1 MLKPFQIRD
10 LHGSARD
17 QEEPSGRSNDAV
29 QISAVDYDHLA
40 STHPRARLSY
50 LDDDDGDN
58 IEVGSSLELSQRLD
72 EPIKIEAIQ
81 ISKDEPTPMH
91 LFDIRRSN
99 SITELWKRFE
109 KQALDTPEIGEV
121 KRSVVATEEYSNDK
135 PASDQAPA
143 ILNTK
148 SVINSGENPLLSGY
162 EAELANL
169 ADHAGPDLPKGSQP
183 TSSVEAGPNAPNVA
197 GEESQPLMAAFEAEL
212 ASLMNS
218 AKDSAT
224 RGQQT
229 ASSPQ
234 PDQSTDSSSQRTP
247 HPVEILAAQVLSHLA
262 NGANMVHSEFTARLP
277 ELQRQLQDAREQL
290 RDAQRTLPENVRMSL
305 HTLLSTIE
313 AQMKIALGSL
323 PSGGRQFAEDALH
336 AGRPVAEN
344 AADGF
349 RTMAFG
355 FNEFGK
361 SLYAA
366 FEEEFGRSVFAPVS
380 RGPTAPS
387 TTGAAASG
395 SADDCPPSSEPTSHN
410 AETQPMDLKREV
422 PVASQMPVFTYKNMN
437 ASAVPSESENLNQ
450 DAQANRHCPYP
461 PRYHRDPHVHMRPPH
476 PRNPPPNPAHWGYPP
491 PPAFWPSLG
500 HLPWNFPPTRH
511 SYHHPAPPPHA
522 RPPQPPPYPGRWPVP
537 SSFGHLFTPPHN
549 HHNQNHPSSTATAE
563 VPSRDADPQPEG
575 ENKTLFV
582 GNVGFNVSEKMIE
595 DVFASKG
602 FIVNV
607 DLPLDAT
614 SGKHAGFGYLHF
626 PSKYPAIA
634 AIDALQ
640 GERIDGYAIN
650 LEFSENTP
658 IESVLATS
666 NSSSNGTPH
675 NDGQGGSQQVNSGS
689 LPRKDASTKRRKS
702 VSFKEPSL
710 KMEEA
715 DNVHSSSVPPRVG
728 SPQLIDLSFEN
739 TSGSACD
746 SSRQDKDDP
755 AQKQANEDE
764 AFSTFNP
771 EMEMSRFPPVSQI
784 EAQLLSKHSQERA
797 TPAGTLSDLALES
810 PLRRSQTT
818 SSVHGTRPLAHPS
831 VEEMRY
837 DTDQSN
843 PSPLMGPSLR
853 RSSTMVFPHPKPY
866 HPVSSDDT
874 AYPRLKRHASER
886 HSLRPSADTDTWA
899 RLDRRERRR
908 SRPSSEHSIPGSFPV
923 EETIQPSA
931 SADHEPEGLNTSEIE
946 NCVSSLIDMGYGT
959 AEEGGRSRMAVYA
972 AASNGSLLDAI
983 EMIEEER
990 KVYAKH
996 DQV

>member
-10 LHGSARD
+10 LHGSSSRD
-17 QEEPSGRSNDAV
+17 QEEPSNRSNGAV

-72 EPIKIEAIQ
+72 EPVKIEAIQ
-81 ISKDEPTPMH
+81 ISRDEPTPMH

-109 KQALDTPEIGEV
+109 KQASDTLETGEV
-121 KRSVVATEEYSNDK
+121 KSSVTTEEYSNDK
-135 PASDQAPA
+135 PANDQAPA
-143 ILNTK
+143 TLNTT
-148 SVINSGENPLLSGY
+148 SVFTSGENPLLSGY
-162 EAELANL
+162 EAELAIL
-169 ADHAGPDLPKGSQP
+169 ANHASPYLPKGSQP
-183 TSSVEAGPNAPNVA
+183 TSSTEAGPNAPNVA
-197 GEESQPLMAAFEAEL
+197 REESPPLMAAFEAEL

-218 AKDSAT
+218 TEDSTT

-229 ASSPQ
+229 ESSPQ
-234 PDQSTDSSSQRTP
+234 PDQGADSSSQRTP

-262 NGANMVHSEFTARLP
+262 NGANMVQSEFTARLP
-277 ELQRQLQDAREQL
+277 EMQRQLNDAREQL

-313 AQMKIALGSL
+313 ARMKIALGSL
-323 PSGGRQFAEDALH
+323 PTGGRQFAEEALH

-349 RTMAFG
+349 RTMASD

-366 FEEEFGRSVFAPVS
+366 FEEEFGRSVFAPAS
-380 RGPTAPS
+380 TGPSAPN

-410 AETQPMDLKREV
+410 AETQPMDSKRDDA
-422 PVASQMPVFTYKNMN
+422 PVASQPPVYTGKNMN
-437 ASAVPSESENLNQ
+437 ASAVPSGPENLNQ
-450 DAQANRHCPYP
+450 GAQAGPLPWNLPPTRHGRHHPVP
-461 PRYHRDPHVHMRPPH
+461 PPH
-476 PRNPPPNPAHWGYPP
+476 PRPPP
-491 PPAFWPSLG
+491 
-500 HLPWNFPPTRH
+500 
-511 SYHHPAPPPHA
+511 
-522 RPPQPPPYPGRWPVP
+522 PPPYPGRWPVP
-537 SSFGHLFTPPHN
+537 GSFGHLFTTPHN
-549 HHNQNHPSSTATAE
+549 HPNQTHPAPVATAE
-563 VPSRDADPQPEG
+563 VPSRDADTQPEG
-575 ENKTLFV
+575 ENKTLFI
-582 GNVGFNVSEKMIE
+582 GNVGFNVSEKMIQ

-658 IESVLATS
+658 IENVLATS
-666 NSSSNGTPH
+666 NLNSNGTPH
-675 NDGQGGSQQVNSGS
+675 NGAQGSKQVNSSS
-689 LPRKDASTKRRKS
+689 LPR
-702 VSFKEPSL
+702 P
-710 KMEEA
+710 
-715 DNVHSSSVPPRVG
+715 SSSIKRQKSCSPRAG
-728 SPQLIDLSFEN
+728 SPQLIDLSFEDN
-739 TSGSACD
+739 SGSACD
-746 SSRQDKDDP
+746 SSRQVKDDP
-755 AQKQANEDE
+755 EHKQGNEDE
-764 AFSTFNP
+764 SFSNFNH
-771 EMEMSRFPPVSQI
+771 EKEMSRFPPVSQL
-784 EAQLLSKHSQERA
+784 EAQHLAKHNQNRA
-797 TPAGTLSDLALES
+797 TPASTHSDPTLES

-818 SSVHGTRPLAHPS
+818 SSVRGTRPLVHPS
-831 VEEMRY
+831 LEGLEGMRY
-837 DTDQSN
+837 DAGQPN
-843 PSPLMGPSLR
+843 PSAAMGPSLR
-853 RSSTMVFPHPKPY
+853 RSSTMVFPHPSLH
-866 HPVSSDDT
+866 HPVSDDT

-886 HSLRPSADTDTWA
+886 HSLRSSAETDTWA

-923 EETIQPSA
+923 EETIQPST
-931 SADHEPEGLNTSEIE
+931 SNESESLNTSEIE
-946 NCVSSLIDMGYGT
+946 ACVSSLIDMGYGT

-996 DQV
+996 DQI